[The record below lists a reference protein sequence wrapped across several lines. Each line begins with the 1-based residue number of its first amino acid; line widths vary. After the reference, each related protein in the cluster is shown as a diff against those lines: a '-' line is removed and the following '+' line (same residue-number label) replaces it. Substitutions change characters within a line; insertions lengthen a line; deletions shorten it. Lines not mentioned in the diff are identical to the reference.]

1 MMKLAISASHIIG
14 RIKETEFLLRYFI
27 DGNVYCEGHKWTYT
41 HAARMIIPRIGE
53 HVWVDDDT
61 CVEVDMVTY
70 FPDCHDDD
78 KLYSVEIECHNITED
93 VLSQYTDDNEEED
106 Y

>member
-1 MMKLAISASHIIG
+1 M
-14 RIKETEFLLRYFI
+14 EFLLRYFI

-41 HAARMIIPRIGE
+41 HAAHMIIPRNGE
-53 HVWVDDDT
+53 RVWVDNNT

-70 FPDCHDDD
+70 SPSPDCYDGD
-78 KLYSVEIECHNITED
+78 KLYLVDIECHDITEE
-93 VLSQYTDDNEEED
+93 VLAECEEED

>member
-1 MMKLAISASHIIG
+1 M
-14 RIKETEFLLRYFI
+14 EFLLRYFI
-27 DGNVYCEGHKWTYT
+27 DGSEGCEGRVWTYT

-53 HVWVDDDT
+53 RVWVDDNT

-70 FPDCHDDD
+70 SPNYSDDD
-78 KLYSVEIECHNITED
+78 KLYLVDVECHDITDIVMAECD
-93 VLSQYTDDNEEED
+93 EEEG

>member
-1 MMKLAISASHIIG
+1 M
-14 RIKETEFLLRYFI
+14 EFLLRYFI
-27 DGNVYCEGHKWTYT
+27 DGNEDCEGRVWTYT

-53 HVWVDDDT
+53 RVWVDDNT

-70 FPDCHDDD
+70 SPDYEDDLYLVDVECHD
-78 KLYSVEIECHNITED
+78 ITED
-93 VLSQYTDDNEEED
+93 VLAECEEDEED

>member
-1 MMKLAISASHIIG
+1 M
-14 RIKETEFLLRYFI
+14 EFLLRYFI
-27 DGNVYCEGHKWTYT
+27 DGNEYREGHEWTYT

-53 HVWVDDDT
+53 RVWVDDDT

-70 FPDCHDDD
+70 SPSPDCYDGD
-78 KLYSVEIECHNITED
+78 KLYLVDIECHDLTED
-93 VLSQYTDDNEEED
+93 VLSECEEAD

>member
-1 MMKLAISASHIIG
+1 M
-14 RIKETEFLLRYFI
+14 EFLLRYFI
-27 DGNVYCEGHKWTYT
+27 DGNEDCEGRVWSYT

-53 HVWVDDDT
+53 RVWIGNDT

-70 FPDCHDDD
+70 SPDYYNSD
-78 KLYSVEIECHNITED
+78 KLYMVDIKCHDITED
-93 VLSQYTDDNEEED
+93 VLSECDEED

>member
-1 MMKLAISASHIIG
+1 M
-14 RIKETEFLLRYFI
+14 EFLLRYFI
-27 DGNVYCEGHKWTYT
+27 DGNVCCEGHEWTYT

-53 HVWVDDDT
+53 RVWLDNDT

-70 FPDCHDDD
+70 LPDYYNDG
-78 KLYSVEIECHNITED
+78 KLYMVDIECHDITED
-93 VLSQYTDDNEEED
+93 VLTECEEED

>member
-1 MMKLAISASHIIG
+1 M
-14 RIKETEFLLRYFI
+14 EFLLRYFI
-27 DGNVYCEGHKWTYT
+27 DGDETCDGRVWSYS

-53 HVWVDDDT
+53 RVWVDDNT

-70 FPDCHDDD
+70 SPDYYDENDLYLVDVECHD
-78 KLYSVEIECHNITED
+78 ITED
-93 VLSQYTDDNEEED
+93 VLAECDIEED

>member
-1 MMKLAISASHIIG
+1 M
-14 RIKETEFLLRYFI
+14 EFRLRYFI
-27 DGNVYCEGHKWTYT
+27 DGNECCEGHEWLYT

-53 HVWVDDDT
+53 RVWIDGDT

-70 FPDCHDDD
+70 FPDYYNDD
-78 KLYSVEIECHNITED
+78 KLYMVDIECHDITED
-93 VLSQYTDDNEEED
+93 VLAECEEAD

>member
-1 MMKLAISASHIIG
+1 M
-14 RIKETEFLLRYFI
+14 EYYLRFFI
-27 DGNVYCEGHKWTYT
+27 DGNVECEGHKWSYT
-41 HAARMIIPRIGE
+41 HAAQMIIPRIGE
-53 HVWVDDDT
+53 RVWIDDDT
-61 CVEVDMVTY
+61 CIEVDMVTY

>member
-1 MMKLAISASHIIG
+1 M
-14 RIKETEFLLRYFI
+14 EFLLRYFI

-53 HVWVDDDT
+53 RVCLDNDT

-70 FPDCHDDD
+70 SPSPVGQFKQALIPLVSSAV
-78 KLYSVEIECHNITED
+78 KPSSSTAFGYLAALIAS
-93 VLSQYTDDNEEED
+93 SSPYTRTLDTLGN
-106 Y
+106 